1 MALEESTRLPSVA
14 PVSFIVPGHREGVGL
29 LLGRHNESDVLGQVL
44 IRARRGQGGA
54 IVLLGEPG
62 IGKTAL
68 IEDAVASAHDFRVL
82 RSGGSEAEMEL
93 PFAALQR
100 LCAPILD
107 RLAELPG
114 PQSSALNVAFGL
126 AGGEPPDRLVV
137 GLAVLT
143 LLSELAA
150 ERPVICVLDD
160 AQWLDHASAQALAFA
175 GRDACPPFR
184 SASCSAPG

>member
-1 MALEESTRLPSVA
+1 
-14 PVSFIVPGHREGVGL
+14 
-29 LLGRHNESDVLGQVL
+29 
-44 IRARRGQGGA
+44 
-54 IVLLGEPG
+54 
-62 IGKTAL
+62 
-68 IEDAVASAHDFRVL
+68 
-82 RSGGSEAEMEL
+82 MEL

-126 AGGEPPDRLVV
+126 VGGDPPDRLVV

-175 GRDACPPFR
+175 ARRVSAVPPSFVFGARVLTEELRGLPELVLEGLRDSRCP
-184 SASCSAPG
+184 SADGLCASSQVG